1 MKKLFLALV
10 LLAGTLCTRAQKFY
24 TKNGNISF
32 NSKTN
37 IENIAASSNQVTAII
52 VPATGDIQ
60 FSVLVNTFHFEKAL
74 MEEHFN
80 ETYMESSK
88 YPKASFKGKIDDISK
103 VNFTKD
109 GAYAVTVTGDMTMHN
124 VTKKTTTPGTVT
136 IKAGKISA
144 TAQFIVKLA
153 DYKIDV
159 PKVVRNNISETVT
172 IKVACSFD
180 QKM

>member
-1 MKKLFLALV
+1 MKKFFLAAAFI
-10 LLAGTLCTRAQKFY
+10 AGTLSTQAQKFF

-32 NSKTN
+32 NSKTA
-37 IENIAASSNQVTAII
+37 IENIAATSNQVTAVI
-52 VPATGDIQ
+52 VPATGDMQ
-60 FSVLVNTFHFEKAL
+60 FSVLVTTFHFEKAL

-80 ETYMESSK
+80 ETYMESNK

-109 GAYAVTVTGDMTMHN
+109 GTYAITVTGDMTMHN
-124 VTKKTTTPGTVT
+124 VTKKTTTPGSVT

-144 TAQFIVKLA
+144 AAQFIVKLA

-172 IKVACSFD
+172 IKVACNYD

>member
-1 MKKLFLALV
+1 MKKI
-10 LLAGTLCTRAQKFY
+10 LLAAAFIAGTIGTQAQKFY

-32 NSKTN
+32 NSKTD
-37 IENIAASSNQVTAII
+37 IEKIAATSNQVMAVI
-52 VPATGDIQ
+52 VPATGDMQ

-80 ETYMESSK
+80 ETYMESNK

-109 GAYAVTVTGDMTMHN
+109 GTYNVTVTGDLNMHN
-124 VTKKTTTPGTVT
+124 VTKKVTAPGTVT
-136 IKAGKISA
+136 IKSGKIAA
-144 TAQFIVKLA
+144 TSQFTVKLA

-159 PKVVRNNISETVT
+159 PKVVRSNISETVT
-172 IKVACSFD
+172 INVACSYD

>member
-1 MKKLFLALV
+1 MKRFFLAALFITIITG
-10 LLAGTLCTRAQKFY
+10 AQAQKFY

-32 NSKTN
+32 NSKTD
-37 IENIAASSNQVTAII
+37 IENIAASSNQVTAVI
-52 VPATGDIQ
+52 VPATGDMQ

-80 ETYMESSK
+80 ETYMESDK

-109 GAYAVTVTGDMTMHN
+109 GTYNVTVTGDMTMHN

-136 IKAGKISA
+136 IKAGKIA
-144 TAQFIVKLA
+144 AAAQFIVKLA

-172 IKVACSFD
+172 IKVACSYD

>member
-1 MKKLFLALV
+1 MKRVFLAALFITIITAV
-10 LLAGTLCTRAQKFY
+10 QAQKFY

-32 NSKTN
+32 NSKATL
-37 IENIAASSNQVTAII
+37 ETIAATSNQVTAIV
-52 VPATGDIQ
+52 VPATGDMQ

-109 GAYAVTVTGDMTMHN
+109 GTYSVTVTGDMTMHN

-136 IKAGKISA
+136 IKGGKISA
-144 TAQFIVKLA
+144 SSEFSIKLA
-153 DYKIDV
+153 DYKISI
-159 PKVVRNNISETVT
+159 PKVVKNNIAETVK
-172 IKVACSFD
+172 IKVACSYD

>member
-1 MKKLFLALV
+1 MKQFFLAIMII
-10 LLAGTLCTRAQKFY
+10 AATLSTQAQKFY

-32 NSKTN
+32 NSKTD
-37 IENIAASSNQVTAII
+37 IEKIAAISNQVMAVI
-52 VPATGDIQ
+52 VPATGDMQ

-88 YPKASFKGKIDDISK
+88 YPKASFKGKITDLTK

-109 GAYAVTVTGDMTMHN
+109 GTYAVTVSGDMTMHN
-124 VTKKTTTPGTVT
+124 VTQKTTTPGTVT
-136 IKAGKISA
+136 IKGGKISA
-144 TAQFIVKLA
+144 TSQFIIKLA

-172 IKVACSFD
+172 INVACNYD